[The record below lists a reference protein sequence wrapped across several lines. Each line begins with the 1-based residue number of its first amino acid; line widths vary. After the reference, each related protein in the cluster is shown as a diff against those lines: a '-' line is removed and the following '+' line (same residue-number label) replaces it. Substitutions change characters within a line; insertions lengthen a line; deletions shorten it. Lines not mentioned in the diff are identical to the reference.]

1 MRACTT
7 TSPVPAMQTIC
18 TPRFLTNVSSSPRI
32 VLPPSNYSPCLRIAL
47 PLHVSRPRIG
57 GDRQISTWSSRLDLS
72 KDLARQRSTV
82 AKVALLFFFF
92 SSPIQ
97 VEDRGTHRLTIVFF
111 SFLRKRIE
119 RRVESS
125 KVVRWSCLFLLLF
138 LFLAFSTWIVEIE
151 QENLVRDLEEVRTRV
166 TMEILTDEGVCFFV
180 DILWWRWINLK
191 F

>member
-47 PLHVSRPRIG
+47 PLHVSRLRIG

-92 SSPIQ
+92 RPRYTSRIGERIGWRS
-97 VEDRGTHRLTIVFF
+97 F
-111 SFLRKRIE
+111 SFLFCESGSSAASNRAKWFDD
-119 RRVESS
+119 RVFFFFFFSS
-125 KVVRWSCLFLLLF
+125 LLF
-138 LFLAFSTWIVEIE
+138 RLGL
-151 QENLVRDLEEVRTRV
+151 LR
-166 TMEILTDEGVCFFV
+166 
-180 DILWWRWINLK
+180 
-191 F
+191 